1 MQHIWF
7 TKSLAWLTHSLQTAG
22 LRRPEVDQYGNMKR
36 VASRPKAARIFPQPL
51 SEREVLL
58 MGILSVWRANPLF
71 HLKTITEG
79 EVDEWV
85 ATTVKIWE
93 APMDLSVKS
102 SNASSFKLLVE
113 AAYDSSPSEMPEPYF
128 SLMIRFIKTT
138 L

>member
-1 MQHIWF
+1 
-7 TKSLAWLTHSLQTAG
+7 
-22 LRRPEVDQYGNMKR
+22 
-36 VASRPKAARIFPQPL
+36 
-51 SEREVLL
+51 

-79 EVDEWV
+79 EIDEWV
-85 ATTVKIWE
+85 ATAIKIWE

-113 AAYDSSPSEMPEPYF
+113 ATYDASPSEMPEPYF
-128 SLMIRFIKTT
+128 GLMIRFIKTT